1 MIDAFLTQFNQL
13 SLREKTISLVTVLII
28 IWGAW
33 DKFFYQSISAEQ
45 ERLKTELSTLET
57 NLSATKQAA
66 IQAEALAK
74 IDPNK
79 TNRQLL
85 KQAKEELKQLKQ
97 QLKISDKKFVPPY
110 LMVSVLQDILQKNKD
125 LKLVQLQTL
134 PVTTLLDAEQVKSV
148 IFRHGLSLTLTGNY
162 FNTLNYLK
170 ALEAL
175 PWRFNWESINYKVKH
190 YPTAETTIQVY
201 TLSFEENWIGL

>member
-1 MIDAFLTQFNQL
+1 M
-13 SLREKTISLVTVLII
+13 
-28 IWGAW
+28 
-33 DKFFYQSISAEQ
+33 
-45 ERLKTELSTLET
+45 
-57 NLSATKQAA
+57 
-66 IQAEALAK
+66 EALGK

-85 KQAKEELKQLKQ
+85 KQAKDELSQLKQ

-110 LMVSVLQDILQKNKD
+110 LMASVLQDILQKNSG
-125 LKLVQLQTL
+125 LKLVQLETL
-134 PVTTLLDAEQVKSV
+134 PVTSLLDSEQVKSV

-175 PWRFNWESINYKVKH
+175 PWRFNWESINYKVKQ
-190 YPTAETTIQVY
+190 YPIAETTIQVY